1 MKVAVKDNALKT
13 KSFGFA
19 IRIVRLFQFL
29 QTVKKEYVLA
39 KQLLRCG
46 TSVGS
51 MTREAEH
58 AESKA
63 DFIHKMAIAQK
74 EINEALYWIAL
85 LAATD
90 YLTIEQATSI
100 QIDAVELMKL
110 LTSTIKTAKN
120 NLKTD

>member
-1 MKVAVKDNALKT
+1 MLKA
-13 KSFGFA
+13 KSFAFA

-39 KQLLRCG
+39 KQLLRSG

-51 MTREAEH
+51 MIREAEH

-63 DFIHKMAIAQK
+63 DFIHKMAVAQK
-74 EINEALYWIAL
+74 EINETIYWLEL

-90 YLTIEQATSI
+90 YLTFEQADSI
-100 QIDAVELMKL
+100 RTDAIEILKL
-110 LTSTIKTAKN
+110 LTSTIKTSKI
-120 NLKTD
+120 NLAIKPK